1 MLRLWVQLS
10 KEQVTFPLLH
20 LLPFLLPSFRD
31 DTAQV
36 RCMTLGNS
44 TVGTLGVG
52 FLVLGA

>member
-20 LLPFLLPSFRD
+20 ILPFLPPSFRD